1 MHARYIPVLLLK
13 DGGLYKTRKFRKETY
28 LGDPVNTMKIFND
41 KLVDELVF
49 LDIAA
54 ARCKSEP
61 NFEMLKEI
69 AGECF
74 MPLAYGGGLVAVE
87 QVREILA
94 IGFEKIVVNTAA
106 WTDPDLVP
114 SLARYFGSSTV
125 VGSIDVKRNW
135 MGREKVF
142 IHGGGEAIPMDVVE
156 WAKELEKRGVG
167 EIMIN
172 SIDRDGEMTGY
183 DLDLIRRVAGAV
195 SVPVIAAGGAGNL
208 GDLRS
213 AISDAGASASAAGA
227 MFVFQGKHRAVL
239 ISYPSAK
246 ERSDDIER

>member
-1 MHARYIPVLLLK
+1 MHTRYIPVLLLK
-13 DGGLYKTRKFRKETY
+13 DGGLYKTRKFEKETY
-28 LGDPVNTMKIFND
+28 LGDPINTIKIFND

-54 ARCKSEP
+54 ARRKSEP
-61 NFEMLKEI
+61 NFEILKEI

-94 IGFEKIVVNTAA
+94 IGFEKVVVNSAA
-106 WTDPDLVP
+106 WTDPILV
-114 SLARYFGSSTV
+114 SALARYFGSSTI

-142 IHGGGEAIPMDVVE
+142 IHGGSEAISMDVVD
-156 WAKELEKRGVG
+156 WAQELEKRGVG
-167 EIMIN
+167 EILIN
-172 SIDRDGEMTGY
+172 SIDKDGEMTGY
-183 DLDLIRRVAGAV
+183 DLDLIRRVSSAV
-195 SVPVIAAGGAGNL
+195 SVPVIAAGGARNVN
-208 GDLRS
+208 DLKS
-213 AISDAGASASAAGA
+213 AISDAGASASAAGS

-239 ISYPSAK
+239 ISYPSTK
-246 ERSDDIER
+246 ER